1 MSTQIKSAPVAA
13 QKKSR
18 KTASKSAA
26 EYLRPRHSKEL
37 IIGLCGPIGSGL
49 DAVKESLGTTLVER
63 GYEVVHVKIS
73 EGIREL
79 SNKYSLTPDDT
90 PNDEDIRGE
99 FRRIWELQTL
109 GNKLRS
115 ILGEDVGAQIAMKK
129 IAIHRAIDNPET
141 EIKEIV
147 PRKTAYLVD
156 QLKNPKEVQLLRGV
170 YRNLFYMVGAL
181 SGYERRKKF
190 LSSSMPKHLAERL
203 MERDRKESD
212 DNGQQLEK
220 TLQHAEFFVSS
231 SRNNR
236 EELLASL
243 KRFIGLI
250 HGDNGLTPTPKER
263 GMFAAYTASL
273 RSACLSRQVGAAIT
287 DINGNILSTGCNDV
301 PRAGGGL
308 YEPGAHDQRCV
319 FKDATCH
326 NDKHKRRVRDEVKQ
340 ILIDLGKSEDEAI
353 ELADTIRKKTAIKDL
368 IEFSRAVHAEM
379 DAIIGV
385 ARTGGIKLSGSIMFT
400 TTYPCHSCARHIVAA
415 GIRAVYFIE
424 PYEKSLAADLHDDSI
439 SQDPDAD
446 IDWYNTE
453 KFERVHFLHFEGVS
467 PQKFTKLFNSSAPRK
482 NNEGIAIQQKPDSEK
497 KIPEFLDDYIELESK
512 VITRLESHLSA
523 EADR

>member
-1 MSTQIKSAPVAA
+1 LNTQIKSALAGA
-13 QKKSR
+13 QKKT
-18 KTASKSAA
+18 KQIASKSAA
-26 EYLRPRHSKEL
+26 EHLKPRHSKEL
-37 IIGLCGPIGSGL
+37 IIGLSGPIGSGL
-49 DAVKESLGTTLVER
+49 DTVKESLGKALAER
-63 GYEVVHVKIS
+63 GYEVVNIKIS
-73 EGIREL
+73 EGIKEL
-79 SNKYSLTPDDT
+79 SLKYSLTPHDT
-90 PNDEDIRGE
+90 PNEEDARGE
-99 FRRIWELQTL
+99 FKRIWELQTF
-109 GNKLRS
+109 GNDLRL

-129 IAIHRAIDNPET
+129 IAVHRAIDNPET
-141 EIKEIV
+141 KIEEIV
-147 PRKTAYLVD
+147 PRKIAYLID
-156 QLKNPKEVQLLRGV
+156 QLKSPKEIQLLRGV
-170 YRNLFYMVGAL
+170 YRNLFYMVGVL

-190 LSSSMPKHLAERL
+190 LSAKMPKHLAERL

-220 TLQHAEFFVSS
+220 TLQHAEFFVSN

-236 EELLASL
+236 EELLVSL

-250 HGDNGLTPTPKER
+250 HGDNGLTPTPRER

-287 DINGNILSTGCNDV
+287 DIHGNILSTGCNDV

-308 YEPGAHDQRCV
+308 YEPGSHDQRCV
-319 FKDATCH
+319 FKDAICH

-340 ILIDLGKSEDEAI
+340 ALMDFGKSESEAI
-353 ELADTIRKKTAIKDL
+353 ELAEIIRENTGIKDL

-385 ARTGGIKLSGSIMFT
+385 ARTGGARLSGCIMFT

-439 SQDPDAD
+439 SQDPDTD
-446 IDWYNTE
+446 INWDNLE
-453 KFERVHFLHFEGVS
+453 SFDRVNFLHFEGVS

-482 NNEGIAIQQKPDSEK
+482 NNEGVAIQQKQDSDK

-512 VITRLESHLSA
+512 VIIRLENHLNPGKA
-523 EADR
+523 L